1 MMRQLIIPLGLLTLS
16 ACSTAGNYDVFTR
29 SNEPGDD
36 PCGAHSRDY
45 LIGQKL
51 SDIDLESLA
60 EIVRP
65 IHPGDMVTMDHRP
78 ERLNIDLDEAGIV
91 VALRC
96 G

>member
-1 MMRQLIIPLGLLTLS
+1 MIRHGVAGLVVLTLS
-16 ACSTAGNYDVFTR
+16 ACSTAGNYDVFPR
-29 SNEPGDD
+29 GHEMGDD
-36 PCGAHSRDY
+36 PCGASSRDY

-65 IHPGDMVTMDHRP
+65 IYPGDLVTMDHRP
-78 ERLNIDLDEAGIV
+78 ERLNIELDEAGIV

>member
-1 MMRQLIIPLGLLTLS
+1 MMRQIIIPMALLSLT
-16 ACSTAGNYDVFTR
+16 ACSTAGNYDIST
-29 SNEPGDD
+29 PGDD
-36 PCGAHSRDY
+36 PCGAYSRDY

-51 SDIDLESLA
+51 SEIDLESLA

-78 ERLNIDLDEAGIV
+78 ERLNIDLDEAGIII
-91 VALRC
+91 ALRC